1 MRKALRRA
9 ETNERYWDRRWEE
22 AGSDAA
28 TFTNLDIYPIKYAGM
43 VMTDPAA
50 RALEL
55 GCGLGRVVKHYHR
68 QQWNISGI
76 ERSAVAVERMRQ
88 DDPGLDVSVGDATG
102 LPLKDGEID
111 VLMAFGLYHNIEHD
125 FDRSLAESA
134 RVLADGG
141 RFCITMRPD
150 NIEMRLNERYWQWRN
165 RHRKGPLQ
173 FHKWLVRDEEFIA
186 LLQSHGLSVSSVH
199 HARNMSILY
208 RVPWLRDR
216 RTAHSDESVRR
227 AAGYRLNAVGRAL
240 DGWLMRNRPKD
251 FCNVVV
257 FIGTKEGP

>member
-9 ETNERYWDRRWEE
+9 ETNECYWDRRWEE

-28 TFTNLDIYPIKYAGM
+28 AFTDLSIYPVKYAQM
-43 VMTDPAA
+43 VMTDAED

-68 QQWNISGI
+68 QNWNIAGI

-88 DDPGLDVSVGDATG
+88 DDPGLDVSVGDATD

-111 VLMAFGLYHNIEHD
+111 VLMAFGLYHNIEHELD
-125 FDRSLAESA
+125 EALAESA
-134 RVLADGG
+134 RVIADGG

-150 NIEMRLNERYWQWRN
+150 NVEMRLNERYWKWHN
-165 RHRKGPLQ
+165 RHRTGPLH
-173 FHKWLVRDEEFIA
+173 FHKWLVREGEFIA
-186 LLQSHGLSVSSVH
+186 LLKKHGLTVTSVY

-216 RTAHSDESVRR
+216 RTSDSPESVRR
-227 AAGYRLNAVGRAL
+227 AAGYRLNHVGRTI
-240 DGWLMRNRPKD
+240 DGWLMRHRPQD

-257 FIGTKEGP
+257 FIGTKDRP